1 MHLSE
6 QVKWGLT
13 IGFFGFA
20 GLALIVATIVK
31 SESPWGMALRWVLTA
46 GLLFVVL
53 KLLTPLLALIA
64 MVGFIPIWRGVIA
77 DIVAKPFMSL
87 YTGGS
92 TEPDPHPAYS
102 VAYARRKQG
111 RHHEAVMEI
120 LKQLE
125 RFPNDFEGQMAL
137 AEIQAQ
143 DLKDVRAAAST
154 IERLCEQKGHAAKNI
169 AFALYSMADWHIQIG
184 HDGTSAR
191 WYLQQI
197 IERFPNSEFAAGAA
211 HRIGHLSSMEI
222 LRPPEERKKYTLSEA
237 PKDLGLRPSQE
248 MPKPVESSGAEKAAE
263 YVHHLEQHP
272 LDIEVREKLA
282 VLYTDHYRRID
293 LAADQLEQMIDQPN
307 QSPRLIAHW
316 LNLLADLQVRCGV
329 DYDTVRQTVQRIID
343 RDPSAPVAQIARNRL
358 DRLRLEFK
366 SRQENQSVKM
376 GSYEQK
382 LGLKEGLPRRQL

>member
-6 QVKWGLT
+6 QVKWTLT
-13 IGFFGFA
+13 IGFFGCA
-20 GLALIVATIVK
+20 GLALIIATIVK

-46 GLLFVVL
+46 GLLVVVL
-53 KLLTPLLALIA
+53 KLTPLLALIA
-64 MVGFIPIWRGVIA
+64 MVGFIPIWRGVLA
-77 DIVAKPFMSL
+77 DIMAKPFMSL

-111 RHHEAVMEI
+111 RFHDAVME
-120 LKQLE
+120 LLQQLE

-143 DLKDVRAAAST
+143 DLKDLRAAT
-154 IERLCEQKGHAAKNI
+154 MTVERLCAQKGHAAKNI
-169 AFALYSMADWHIQIG
+169 AFALYSMADWHIQVG
-184 HDGTSAR
+184 HDGPSAR
-191 WYLQQI
+191 RYLEQI
-197 IERFPNSEFAAGAA
+197 IERFPESEFAAGAA

-222 LRPPEERKKYTLSEA
+222 LLPPGERKKFTVSEA

-248 MPKPVESSGAEKAAE
+248 MPKPAETSGAEKAAE
-263 YVHHLEQHP
+263 YVRHLEQHP
-272 LDIEVREKLA
+272 LDTEVREKLA
-282 VLYTDHYRRID
+282 VVYADHYRRLD
-293 LAADQLEQMIDQPN
+293 LAADQLEQLIAQPS

-316 LNLLADLQVRCGV
+316 LNLLADLQVRCGA
-329 DYDTVRQTVQRIID
+329 DYETARQTVQRIID
-343 RDPSAPVAQIARNRL
+343 RDPSAPAAQVARNRL

-376 GSYEQK
+376 GTYEQK
-382 LGLKEGLPRRQL
+382 LGLKEGSPRRQL